1 MPMYPTT
8 AVLIAATYL
17 LNAQPTFANDDS
29 SQGDLKQDT
38 IDTVMAWILFP
49 IWGIELFLVCSLM
62 IGCIYQYLTVKRK
75 VKDTYAAL
83 PPTEKEKIHALQKE
97 IEAVLDP
104 NLPGHSKYIA
114 AWEDWSEPDMQ
125 GLQKELK
132 GLLRFPPESPYVVTR
147 YFLQQAELAMR
158 SARKA
163 KKHPEKQADKAKK
176 ATDLAAMVWGIYWAE
191 EVIKAREKKEMK
203 RQKAGQ
209 DFKALDV

>member
-17 LNAQPTFANDDS
+17 LNAQRTFANDDS
-29 SQGDLKQDT
+29 SNGDLKRDT
-38 IDTVMAWILFP
+38 TDTVMAWILFP
-49 IWGIELFLVCSLM
+49 ILGVEILLACSFM

-83 PPTEKEKIHALQKE
+83 PPSEKEKIHALQNE
-97 IEAVLDP
+97 IEEVLDP
-104 NLPGHSKYIA
+104 NLPGQSKYIA

-132 GLLRFPPESPYVVTR
+132 GLLRLPQSPYVMTR
-147 YFLQQAELAMR
+147 YFLQLAELAMR

-163 KKHPEKQADKAKK
+163 KKHREKQADKAKK
-176 ATDLAAMVWGIYWAE
+176 AIDLAAMVWGIYWAE
-191 EVIKAREKKEMK
+191 EVIKAREKKEME